1 KYTGA
6 QFRGGIRSVQL
17 GIPPDTP
24 VQRSYSSI
32 RQLVTVPPHVS
43 TVTLRWWHIHRTEEG
58 PSNQP
63 TAQQDRHDVIL
74 LTPGLKTLKIIQRV
88 RGNENTW
95 QPSEADLTE
104 FIGQSFYIYFNVYN
118 DGNPARTWMFLDSV
132 SLEVCTSPLAP
143 SRHA

>member
-1 KYTGA
+1 
-6 QFRGGIRSVQL
+6 
-17 GIPPDTP
+17 
-24 VQRSYSSI
+24 
-32 RQLVTVPPHVS
+32 
-43 TVTLRWWHIHRTEEG
+43 
-58 PSNQP
+58 
-63 TAQQDRHDVIL
+63 DVIL
-74 LTPGLKTLKIIQRV
+74 LAPGLKTLKIIQRV

-143 SRHA
+143 SRHAMGGPIEAGGPPAGGPGGHPPKGGPPPYVPGDD